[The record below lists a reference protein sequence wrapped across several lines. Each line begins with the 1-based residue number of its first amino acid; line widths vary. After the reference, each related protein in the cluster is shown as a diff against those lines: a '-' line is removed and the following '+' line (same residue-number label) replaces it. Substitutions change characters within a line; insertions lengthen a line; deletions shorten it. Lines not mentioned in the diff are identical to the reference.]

1 ALSHCWGTT
10 SQFTTTKVTIYE
22 RKENIFL
29 AQLTNTFREAV
40 QVARALKIRYLWI
53 DSLCIVQDDHDD
65 WAQEASRMLTV
76 YRNALITIS
85 ATSSKSGNEGLFQR
99 WSEFE
104 TRVIPGDEEAGTFIF
119 SAEREHFGGQWGS
132 HRQEYPLL
140 SRAWALQERLLSPR
154 ILHFGR
160 SELHFECIEEFR
172 CECSGTQDYSWTTFI
187 KEPKI
192 YLLSR
197 ILLRQAAG
205 EIWQSILRQHS
216 SLQLTYPSDKLVALG
231 GLAKQLAEP
240 GDQYLAGLWKS
251 RILENL
257 QWEIARHVDLHPR
270 PKWRVPSWSWA
281 SIEGSLSAVSAFA
294 RSSTPMRHELSAQLI
309 DYKIVPKTND
319 EYGEIQSGTIQLLAH
334 CSLVTW
340 KENPEKCRCGN
351 THYYVVFPNDQERD
365 VITDAIDEIT
375 PMHTTQ
381 AGPVETVCVLIYEHQ
396 SQRTSLVLRRL
407 KSERYAFQRVG
418 LTRDVG
424 INGPLE
430 DVWRLFPRE
439 RRIVTIV

>member
-1 ALSHCWGTT
+1 MAAFQKARTLLQKCVTTHIACVSDDDQPLPSRLLDLSSQDADTVKLVETAGEYGKYAALSHCWGTT
-10 SQFTTTKVTIYE
+10 PQFITTKVTIHE

-40 QVARALKIRYLWI
+40 QVARALNIRYLWVRPSFMINVLDICWLCILTLQI

-65 WAQEASRMLTV
+65 WAQEASRMSTV
-76 YRNALITIS
+76 YQNALITVS
-85 ATSSKSGNEGLFQR
+85 ATSSKSGNEGLFRR

-104 TRVIPGDEEAGTFIF
+104 TRVIPGNEEAGTFIF
-119 SAEREHFGGQWGS
+119 SAEREHFDGQWGS
-132 HRQEYPLL
+132 HRQKYPLL

-154 ILHFGR
+154 ILYFGR

-197 ILLRQAAG
+197 TLLRQAAG

-251 RILENL
+251 RILEDL

-270 PKWRVPSWSWA
+270 PIWRAPSWSRA
-281 SIEGSLSAVSAFA
+281 SIEGPLSAVSAFA

-309 DYKIVPKTND
+309 DFKIIPKTTD

-334 CSLVTW
+334 RLPVT
-340 KENPEKCRCGN
+340 
-351 THYYVVFPNDQERD
+351 
-365 VITDAIDEIT
+365 
-375 PMHTTQ
+375 
-381 AGPVETVCVLIYEHQ
+381 
-396 SQRTSLVLRRL
+396 
-407 KSERYAFQRVG
+407 
-418 LTRDVG
+418 
-424 INGPLE
+424 
-430 DVWRLFPRE
+430 
-439 RRIVTIV
+439 